1 MSQKLEGR
9 LQEVFANLSTKE
21 EVMRRITE
29 HSHLL
34 SNIPLPEPITPYEQA
49 HKDFRRE
56 RILFNEVPFVPDTTD
71 VNRMHAF
78 SHTIT
83 EFITRICGG
92 DKPRRGMTK
101 TASGGYKGGPSST
114 QHDHSGDNPSAA
126 ILDTILRR
134 ACRTSA
140 GVDSFFMVQKLLAV
154 EGTLVTQKPVVCDP
168 PIRIDVFL
176 IPGMG
181 GEVTAGVIGGA
192 AAGLLDA
199 ADGGSTEVD
208 SEYSGS
214 DYRSGSRSS
223 HAHSRLHLP
232 SHSHA
237 RHVPGGGKYPL
248 ACRVEVHN
256 FFAVYNTA
264 AMDGITGDSDKDPP
278 PWLEVETIVIDETNF
293 ATGAH
298 MRKLKLIIY
307 VPEQDRYYPRVCVD
321 GDL

>member
-1 MSQKLEGR
+1 MSQKLDGR
-9 LQEVFANLSTKE
+9 LQEIFGQANSKE
-21 EVMRRITE
+21 EVMKKIAE
-29 HSHLL
+29 FCHLL

-83 EFITRICGG
+83 EFITRICG
-92 DKPRRGMTK
+92 DKPKRGTTK
-101 TASGGYKGGPSST
+101 TTTGGYKGGPSST
-114 QHDHSGDNPSAA
+114 FHDHNSDNPSAA
-126 ILDTILRR
+126 ILDTIFRR

-176 IPGMG
+176 IPTTQ
-181 GEVTAGVIGGA
+181 GEDV
-192 AAGLLDA
+192 
-199 ADGGSTEVD
+199 STSEID
-208 SEYSGS
+208 SEVSGS
-214 DYRSGSRSS
+214 DYHRGIGT
-223 HAHSRLHLP
+223 
-232 SHSHA
+232 
-237 RHVPGGGKYPL
+237 GGGKGKSNNKWPL

-264 AMDGITGDSDKDPP
+264 AMDGITGDSERDPP

-293 ATGAH
+293 LTSGH
-298 MRKLKLIIY
+298 QRKLQLIIFS
-307 VPEQDRYYPRVCVD
+307 PETDKFYPPERT
-321 GDL
+321 G